1 MNKLHLFRALRH
13 HIKLA
18 EKRSVAYEQNKVA
31 KVLLYIGGSFVV
43 LYLVFIAIMLA
54 LIANTSSSQ
63 TTYEFL
69 FGLLPFFLAA
79 DFLVRF
85 ISQQTPVQLIKP
97 YSLLPISKYTCV
109 EMFVLSSVV
118 SPNNLVWTAVT
129 VPYVLMTTLFC
140 DGFWASM
147 GIVVSF
153 QLLVTVN
160 SQWYMLVRTLI
171 NQSLKWWVLP
181 IAVYALVFSPL
192 YCDSIDTLFDIYSSL
207 GRGFAFWHP
216 LHYFGLLLVLF
227 AFIELNKRMQFHFT
241 YLENANVE
249 APKMRSVSEF
259 RMFDRFGQTGEYLK
273 LEIKSL
279 IRNKN
284 MRKSFVFSTLFTIFL
299 SLVVSFTDLYQDD
312 FSKIFWVA
320 YVFMLYG
327 ANTLMKIMCAEGN
340 YIDFLAVHKENI
352 MQLLRAKYFF
362 YGSMLVLPFL
372 LMLPTVFT
380 GKHSLL
386 ALFSMMCFTAGPV
399 YCLFMQMAVYNRQT
413 MPLNTKFISKGNVEN
428 NYFQIVAL
436 LLAMFLPVIVISS
449 LRTMF
454 SENTAYLVLLVFGIA
469 FIATYSLWIA
479 NIYRRFMKRRY
490 VNMESFRATR

>member
-352 MQLLRAKYFF
+352 MQLLKAKYFF

>member
-69 FGLLPFFLAA
+69 FGFLPFFLAA

>member
-436 LLAMFLPVIVISS
+436 LLAMFLPVVVISS

>member
-469 FIATYSLWIA
+469 FIATYCLWIA

>member
-469 FIATYSLWIA
+469 FMATYSLWIA

>member
-1 MNKLHLFRALRH
+1 MNKLHLFRALRRH
-13 HIKLA
+13 LKLA

-54 LIANTSSSQ
+54 LVANTSSSQ

-454 SENTAYLVLLVFGIA
+454 SENTAYLVLLIFGIA

>member
-43 LYLVFIAIMLA
+43 LYLVFIAIMLS

-249 APKMRSVSEF
+249 VPKMRSVSEF

>member
-340 YIDFLAVHKENI
+340 YIDFLTVHKENI

>member
-153 QLLVTVN
+153 QLLVPVN

>member
-140 DGFWASM
+140 DGFWVSM

-249 APKMRSVSEF
+249 ATKMRSVSEF

>member
-454 SENTAYLVLLVFGIA
+454 SENAAYLVLLVFGIA

>member
-1 MNKLHLFRALRH
+1 MNKLQLFRALRS

-18 EKRSVAYEQNKVA
+18 EKRSVAYEQNRVA

-54 LIANTSSSQ
+54 LVANTSSSQ
-63 TTYEFL
+63 TPYEFL
-69 FGLLPFFLAA
+69 FGLSPFFLAA

-129 VPYVLMTTLFC
+129 IPYVLMTTMFC

-147 GIVVSF
+147 GIIFSF

-171 NQSLKWWVLP
+171 NQSLKWWALP
-181 IAVYALVFSPL
+181 IAVYAAVFSPL
-192 YCDSIDTLFDIYSSL
+192 YFGGIDTLFDMYSSL

-216 LHYFGLLLVLF
+216 LHYLCLLFVLF
-227 AFIELNKRMQFHFT
+227 AFVEVNKRMQFHYT

-249 APKMRSVSEF
+249 APKMKSVSEF

-299 SLVVSFTDLYQDD
+299 SLIVSFTDLYQDD

-320 YVFMLYG
+320 YAFMLFG
-327 ANTLMKIMCAEGN
+327 VNTLMKIMCAEGN

-362 YGSMLVLPFL
+362 YSSMLVLPFL

-386 ALFSMMCFTAGPV
+386 ALFSMMCFTGGPV

-428 NYFQIVAL
+428 NYFQIVAVIV
-436 LLAMFLPVIVISS
+436 AMFLPVILISS
-449 LRTMF
+449 LRTLC
-454 SENTAYLVLLVFGIA
+454 SENIAYLVLLFLGIA
-469 FIATYSLWIA
+469 FIVTHNFWIA

>member
-207 GRGFAFWHP
+207 GRDFAFWHP

>member
-118 SPNNLVWTAVT
+118 SPNNLVWMAVT

-352 MQLLRAKYFF
+352 MQLLKAKYFF

>member
-140 DGFWASM
+140 DGFWVSM

>member
-1 MNKLHLFRALRH
+1 MNKLHLFRALHH

-241 YLENANVE
+241 YLENADVE

>member
-1 MNKLHLFRALRH
+1 MNKLHLFRVLRH

-436 LLAMFLPVIVISS
+436 LLAMFLPVVVISS